1 MTDEIEQQVA
11 GARAQLAARRYA
23 DAEHAFRAILKQRP
37 QHAGALRGLGELA
50 LVAGQFDAAEGLL
63 KSALEQAPDSIEIL
77 ISLAQCADAKNDH
90 ETAEVFARLAVG
102 LSPQS
107 TAAHLALAHVLN
119 ATGRIGEVAPELL
132 RVLELDPARSDVR
145 IALAR
150 VQLAASPR
158 VETRP
163 PPPKVSYRLG
173 RELERRGRR
182 LDAAEFYRAAL
193 AQSPDLAAAAVDLA
207 ALHHQ
212 WDDLDGAVR
221 LNRQA
226 LDSASNHAQA
236 HHNLGLALMGLDH
249 PEEALREFDAAQA
262 FAPDSVLVGLNRAM
276 LLLLLGRWDEGW
288 KEYEWRWKLKRRART
303 PLAPPWDGSP
313 LGEHTLLLFSE
324 LGLGDN
330 IQMLRYL
337 PPVLQRVS
345 DATRIL
351 LACPEPLRRLFSRL
365 PRVQLVQ
372 AGDPVVKI
380 DYELPLCSLPRIFGT
395 RPDTVPPVFN
405 DLFVPERSS
414 AADALREWPKP
425 RIGLVWAGN
434 PEHLND
440 ANRSM
445 AFGLLHP
452 LINETRYVFVSL
464 QKGAGEAEL
473 DRTPPARA
481 VLDLAPELAD
491 MADTAAAIAELD
503 LVISVDTGV
512 AHLAGTLN
520 KPVWLMLPF
529 ASEWRWLRE
538 TESTPWYPS
547 MRIFRQ
553 RRRGDWPELVARMR
567 AELGRRFPA

>member
-1 MTDEIEQQVA
+1 
-11 GARAQLAARRYA
+11 
-23 DAEHAFRAILKQRP
+23 
-37 QHAGALRGLGELA
+37 
-50 LVAGQFDAAEGLL
+50 
-63 KSALEQAPDSIEIL
+63 
-77 ISLAQCADAKNDH
+77 
-90 ETAEVFARLAVG
+90 
-102 LSPQS
+102 
-107 TAAHLALAHVLN
+107 
-119 ATGRIGEVAPELL
+119 
-132 RVLELDPARSDVR
+132 
-145 IALAR
+145 
-150 VQLAASPR
+150 
-158 VETRP
+158 
-163 PPPKVSYRLG
+163 
-173 RELERRGRR
+173 
-182 LDAAEFYRAAL
+182 
-193 AQSPDLAAAAVDLA
+193 
-207 ALHHQ
+207 
-212 WDDLDGAVR
+212 
-221 LNRQA
+221 
-226 LDSASNHAQA
+226 
-236 HHNLGLALMGLDH
+236 
-249 PEEALREFDAAQA
+249 
-262 FAPDSVLVGLNRAM
+262 M